1 VPQGSSGPI
10 RTSDNNGENRLGF
23 WGEEISCTRRVY
35 LARRSSFSAGFLD
48 RADLTHLAVRREGA
62 RWLPLAPVGLQGFVA
77 SSRAFRAPLQPDG
90 LAV

>member
-1 VPQGSSGPI
+1 VFI
-10 RTSDNNGENRLGF
+10 WLGDHP
-23 WGEEISCTRRVY
+23 
-35 LARRSSFSAGFLD
+35 SFSAGFLV

-62 RWLPLAPVGLQGFVA
+62 RWLPLAPVRLQGFVA